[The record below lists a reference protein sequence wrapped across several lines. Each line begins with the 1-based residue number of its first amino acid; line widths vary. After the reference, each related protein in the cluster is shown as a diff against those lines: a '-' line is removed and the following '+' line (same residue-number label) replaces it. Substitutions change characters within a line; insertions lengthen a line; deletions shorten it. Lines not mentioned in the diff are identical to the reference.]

1 MNEAVLSSV
10 EFLIFVSQPVLGKWS
25 DASAITYSKRIE
37 ELQQSLRSLKVQAK
51 ALDLLAVVP
60 GA

>member
-1 MNEAVLSSV
+1 MNEAILRSV
-10 EFLIFVSQPVLGKWS
+10 EFLILVSHPVLGKWS

-37 ELQQSLRSLKVQAK
+37 ELQNSLRSLRVQAR

-60 GA
+60 GV